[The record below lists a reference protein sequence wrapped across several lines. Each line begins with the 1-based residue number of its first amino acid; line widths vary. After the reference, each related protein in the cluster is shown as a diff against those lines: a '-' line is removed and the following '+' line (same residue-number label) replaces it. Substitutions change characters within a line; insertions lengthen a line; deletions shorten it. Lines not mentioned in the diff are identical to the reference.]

1 MIERIAQA
9 KVNWDLHILG
19 KRPDGYHAIDTV
31 MVNVGLADRLTF
43 EPAETL
49 SMTCTDPSLPCD
61 ESNLVIKAARAL
73 AQAGGVEAKARIHL
87 EKKIPAGGGLGGG
100 SADAAAALDGLNR
113 LWSLDFSRER
123 LSKLAATFGSDISY
137 FLWGGWCRCRGRGE
151 IVEPIPESAHWPSLR
166 IFLILP
172 KLHVPTPAVYR
183 ALGAA
188 CLDGKT
194 YERPLTVV
202 SSFINMKIRNFLDGK
217 GFQGWPDNH
226 LQAAACRAEAG
237 LKPLQEFLE
246 EQYAGR
252 WQMSGSGAVHFVL
265 AESGE
270 TPAEL
275 RGRLSRNQLGAADVV
290 ESWTAP
296 PRSSS

>member
-1 MIERIAQA
+1 MIECTAQA
-9 KVNWDLHILG
+9 KINWDLHILG

-43 EPAETL
+43 EPADAL

-73 AQAGGVEAKARIHL
+73 AQAGGIEAKARIHL

-113 LWSLDFSRER
+113 LWGLNFPRER
-123 LSKLAATFGSDISY
+123 LSELAATFGSDISY

-151 IVEPIPESAHWPSLR
+151 IVEPIPGSHNWPALR
-166 IFLILP
+166 VFLILP

-183 ALGAA
+183 ELGAA
-188 CLDGKT
+188 KLDGKT
-194 YERPLTVV
+194 YERPLTVI
-202 SSFINMKIRNFLDGK
+202 SSFIIVQIRNFLEDK

-226 LQAAACRAEAG
+226 LQAAACRAEPR
-237 LKPLQEFLE
+237 LKPLQAFLE

-252 WQMSGSGAVHFVL
+252 WQMSGSGAVHVVL

-270 TPAEL
+270 TPDDL
-275 RGRLSRNQLGAADVV
+275 RRRLSRNQLDAADVV
-290 ESWTAP
+290 EVLTAP
-296 PRSSS
+296 PRLSS